1 METQPVGTVRVGWA
15 IPVCRGTLLT
25 QLHWLAT
32 GVEVA
37 AEPGVCVSQL
47 GRESQRQ
54 SPHPHGLA
62 GSALA
67 FRNLVLELRSW
78 RLVAPWCL
86 GFTDP
91 TLETL
96 QILVFPMSCILPHLF
111 F

>member
-1 METQPVGTVRVGWA
+1 M
-15 IPVCRGTLLT
+15 
-25 QLHWLAT
+25 
-32 GVEVA
+32 
-37 AEPGVCVSQL
+37 SQL

-67 FRNLVLELRSW
+67 FRNLVLELGSW

-91 TLETL
+91 SYLGDTSDLSPSNEL
-96 QILVFPMSCILPHLF
+96 HSPSSLLLRNKGGLWVLGYSGEAQSPPEDHSGRMPF
-111 F
+111 